1 MAFPYGGYTGR
12 ILRVNLTTGEIA
24 PEDLA
29 PAVCRAF
36 IGGPGTAAHT
46 LFREVPTFAG
56 AHDPRNRV
64 IFATGPLTGSGVDG
78 AVTASIVTV
87 SALSNGAVATNM
99 NGTFA
104 LKLKA
109 CGYDSIVIQGTS
121 RRWVY
126 LYISSEGS
134 AQLMDASHLLGMDTW
149 QTEETLRTTYGDRA
163 SLRKDATVSVACIG
177 PAGENLVSFAG
188 VYSCQG
194 HSASKGGTGSV
205 LGAKRLKAI
214 AVAPSA
220 TAAPAVPIAN
230 PGRVAELLE
239 QWRFNQR
246 HRGMGAHTSLHGWFG
261 LTHQNQTLGIPPI
274 KNLTS
279 SDFETWYANYTED
292 GIRSLFE
299 EIPNQCPTCDF
310 NHCNQWRFKGGR
322 HQGQVADEPEYD
334 TVAAFGPN
342 LGITDPQETVYL
354 AGVADRLGLEYSE
367 LTFTIGL
374 LMECYEKGLISDRD
388 LDGEPLQW
396 GDLGAVER
404 LMNKLAHRRGCGDRF
419 AGGTWRTAQ
428 EIGGQALDLAVVNK
442 KGHTPQ
448 VHDNRTAQ
456 LFHFGEIVTEVGH
469 YQSLAFLKLPG
480 KNVAGL
486 QAANGLGLPQDLR
499 RRSMFQVAPDI
510 LPPYM
515 FITQLHDLLGT
526 CVGHS
531 TGQSIEELAHMLDA
545 VTGMGLS
552 PKETLRCAQRYINL
566 LRVFNLSRGLDA
578 ATDDTTAKLKLPSGR
593 QPYPDRPFGR
603 YFPMWKRRYYF
614 NMGWDSKGVPK
625 PETLKELGLDY
636 ALARLPQPPKRPR
649 GRKAR

>member
-1 MAFPYGGYTGR
+1 MTFPYSGYTGR
-12 ILRVNLTTGEIA
+12 LLRVNLTTGEIS
-24 PEDLA
+24 PEDLD
-29 PAVCRAF
+29 PEVCRAF
-36 IGGPGTAAHT
+36 IGGPGIAAHT
-46 LFREVPTFAG
+46 LFQEVPPFVDAY
-56 AHDPRNRV
+56 DPRNRV
-64 IFATGPLTGSGVDG
+64 IFATGPLTGTGVDG
-78 AVTASIVTV
+78 AVTVSLVTV

-104 LKLKA
+104 PKLKA
-109 CGYDSIVIQGTS
+109 CGYDAIVLHGTS

-126 LYISSEGS
+126 LHIDARGQ
-134 AQLMDASHLLGMDTW
+134 AQLLDAADLLGLDTLE
-149 QTEETLRTTYGDRA
+149 TEEVLRGRYGDQAPRRKEA
-163 SLRKDATVSVACIG
+163 SVSVACIG
-177 PAGENLVSFAG
+177 PAGENLVRFAG

-194 HSASKGGTGSV
+194 HSASKGGSGSV
-205 LGAKRLKAI
+205 LGSKRLKAI
-214 AVAPSA
+214 ALGPCPDAVPS
-220 TAAPAVPIAN
+220 VPIAH
-230 PGRVAELLE
+230 PQRLSGLLE

-246 HRGMGAHTSLHGWFG
+246 RRGMGALTAVHGWFG
-261 LTHQNQTLGIPPI
+261 LTHQNETLGIPPI

-279 SDFETWYANYTED
+279 TDFETWYANYTED

-299 EIPNQCPTCDF
+299 ETPDQCPTCDF
-310 NHCNQWRFKGGR
+310 NHCNQWRFKEGR

-367 LTFTIGL
+367 LTFSIGL
-374 LMECYEKGLISDRD
+374 LMECYEKGLLSDDD
-388 LDGEPLQW
+388 LDGEPLRW
-396 GDLGAVER
+396 GDVAAVER
-404 LMNKLAHRRGCGDRF
+404 LMHKMAHRRGCGDRF

-428 EIGGQALDLAVVNK
+428 EIGGQALELAVVNK

-448 VHDNRTAQ
+448 VHDNRTSQ
-456 LFHFGEIVTEVGH
+456 LFHFGEIVSEVGH
-469 YQSLAFLKLPG
+469 YQTLAFLKLPG

-510 LPPYM
+510 LPAYM

-531 TGQSIEELAHMLDA
+531 TGQTIEELAHMLDS
-545 VTGMGLS
+545 VTGMGLG
-552 PKETLRCAQRYINL
+552 PKETLRCSQRYINL

-578 ATDDTTAKLKLPSGR
+578 ATDDTTAKLKLASGR
-593 QPYPDRPFGR
+593 HPYPDKPFGR

-614 NMGWDSKGVPK
+614 NMGWDGQGVPK
-625 PETLKELGLDY
+625 PKTLKDLGLGF
-636 ALARLPQPPKRPR
+636 ALERLPPPQRRPR
-649 GRKAR
+649 RQKTP